1 MTEKQIEF
9 GLQALAEEF
18 GEERVQKAIDAVGQF
33 GVEVPSWVFGAF
45 GGGRFG
51 GYMPPGF
58 ARNIEEK
65 LDDAA
70 FVNTLTG
77 AVSGV
82 ATHILWDHSED
93 GLEGS
98 LEIARQVARQA
109 ECRGLTLG
117 SMSPTYFLKGSH
129 RGSLSSEEQATRAR
143 YIAQTLL
150 AVKIARELANGL
162 VTVWLPDGSN
172 YPGQVELRSAYRHVK
187 ESLREI
193 AAEVAALNRDAR
205 YKRVRL
211 LIEYKVFEPGTYST
225 VVSDWGSADRLAR
238 EFGADAG
245 VLVDMGHHHHS
256 TNVEQI
262 VARLL
267 SEGIGGGFHFNTRY
281 AADDDHAV
289 EPNPEMARIFYELLA
304 GGGALGEKRWAFM
317 IDQCS
322 GRENRIAAV
331 LHSIDSLQLSLAK
344 GILVDQERLAR
355 FQEQDDIIAANRVFN
370 DALMNADV
378 RPVVAKAR
386 LQKGLAADPVQAFR
400 ESRYQESIERT
411 RSQEVSHSGEK
422 P

>member
-1 MTEKQIEF
+1 MTEKQIEY

-18 GEERVQKAIDAVGQF
+18 GGERVQTAIDAVGQF
-33 GVEVPSWVFGAF
+33 AVEVPSWVFGAF

-58 ARNIEEK
+58 ARTIEEK

-70 FVNTLTG
+70 TVSKLTG

-82 ATHILWDHSED
+82 ATHVLWDHSAD
-93 GLEGS
+93 GMEGS
-98 LEIARQVARQA
+98 LEIARHIAHEA
-109 ECRGLTLG
+109 ECRGLKLG
-117 SMSPTYFLKGSH
+117 SISPTYFLKGSH
-129 RGSLSSEEQATRAR
+129 RGSISAEEQPTRRR
-143 YIAQTLL
+143 YIDQTLL
-150 AVKIARELANGL
+150 AVKIARELANGV
-162 VTVWLPDGSN
+162 VTIWLPDGSN

-187 ESLREI
+187 ESLHEI
-193 AAEVAALNRDAR
+193 APEVAALNKDGRHR
-205 YKRVRL
+205 RGRL

-225 VVSDWGSADRLAR
+225 VVSDWGTSYLLAR

-245 VLVDMGHHHHS
+245 VLIDMGHHHHS

-262 VARLL
+262 VAKLL
-267 SEGIGGGFHFNTRY
+267 AEGMAGGFHFNTRY

-304 GGGALGEKRWAFM
+304 GGGVLGEKSWAFM

-322 GRENRIAAV
+322 GRENRIMAL

-344 GILVDQERLAR
+344 GMLVDRVRLAEL
-355 FQEQDDIIAANRVFN
+355 QKEDDIISANRVFN

-378 RPVVAKAR
+378 RPVVARSR
-386 LQKGLAADPVQAFR
+386 LEKGLPLDPVQAFR
-400 ESRYQESIERT
+400 ESRYQEKIERE
-411 RSQEVSHSGEK
+411 RSVGAR
-422 P
+422 PA